1 MAKLNPVFSGIRVD
15 EGIETEA
22 SIKGV
27 AGKTLLLFGIAV
39 LSAILSITTGF
50 EFILGNSFAYFAIVI
65 TALICGVVGKVNPNA
80 AKVCSVIYAACE
92 GAVLGLLSFLFE
104 AAVGGIVLTAV
115 LITATIFGVM
125 LMLYSTN
132 IIKVNAKFVR
142 VMSGIGITILVVSL
156 VYFISFLIN
165 PNNILITALTGNTSI
180 VLLISGLVLIYGAF
194 MLALDFEQVNVIVA
208 NGFDKKYDWTA
219 ALGLM
224 VTLIWIYVEVL
235 RLLLI
240 LARNRD

>member
-65 TALICGVVGKVNPNA
+65 AALICGVIGQVNPNA

-142 VMSGIGITILVVSL
+142 VMSGIGITILVVGL

-165 PNNILITALTGNTSI
+165 PNNILIAALTGNTSI

-208 NGFDKKYDWTA
+208 NGFDKKYEWTA

-235 RLLLI
+235 RILLI